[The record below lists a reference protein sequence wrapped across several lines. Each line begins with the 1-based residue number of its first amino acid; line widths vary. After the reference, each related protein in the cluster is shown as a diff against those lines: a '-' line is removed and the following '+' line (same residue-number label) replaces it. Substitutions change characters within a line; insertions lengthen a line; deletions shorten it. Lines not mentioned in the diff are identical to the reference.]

1 MADERQERKVVSILF
16 VDLVGFTGG
25 SDGRDPEDVGAMLK
39 TYHDAA
45 EVAITSYGGNL
56 EKFIGDAVMA
66 VFGAPISHGDDAERA
81 VRAGLKVLAS
91 IKDLGFEA
99 RAAVNTGEALV
110 AVGAAAG
117 SGQALAMGDVVNT
130 ASRLQSSAP
139 SGGLIV
145 GQETY
150 RLTRGAVQYEPL
162 NPVDAKGKREPVEV
176 WRAIAPIAGP
186 AERPKTPMVG
196 RDREMRL
203 LRSIWDG
210 SIGDRRPHLVT
221 VLGPPGIG
229 KSRLQ
234 REFSAVVHAQGGA
247 VARGRCLPYGDR
259 SAYAAFTQ
267 VVRERCGIFEND
279 SVEVARAKLTAAVQ
293 AMLPPAET
301 EGTVFHLSVLSGL
314 STGEES
320 LQRGYLFFA
329 ARRFIEALALQQPL
343 LLVLEDL
350 HWADGGLLDLV
361 EYLAGYVRDSP
372 LVILCLARPEFLDH
386 RPAWAGGQHAHTT
399 IALEP
404 LSKSDAA
411 RLAGQLLAET
421 VSGVGAAENLAVAA
435 EGNPL
440 FIEELASTLG
450 DRLEGSVELPTTI
463 RAAIASRIDA
473 LPQTSRDVLLDA
485 SVVGRTF
492 WRGVLEHMGTH
503 RELDRDL
510 DVLESRDFILR
521 VPTSSVRGDV
531 EFQIKHI
538 LIHDVAYATLP
549 RSIRKQRHRAVA
561 EYIEG
566 VVQETSRLAVTLAR
580 HWREAGEPGKAIEY
594 LVQAAEQALNAWA
607 LNEAVALYD
616 SALALA
622 TDEQDRFRLQL
633 ARGLARSR
641 LGDYPAAVRDLAE
654 LLPRLTGRDRREALL
669 GYAWALE
676 WTEQTDATI
685 AAAEEA
691 LRLCEE
697 AGDQELLAVSK
708 SMLSQGLA
716 MRGGPGDLDSAGEV
730 GEEALRLWVPG
741 SRSWWRV
748 NQEHMLGEQYY
759 WTGRL
764 ADAEALLSSASGS
777 GSDPQ
782 SIQSRLRHSALHAQV
797 LCSMGQYEEGIEL
810 FDATFQ
816 LARETGRP
824 IRITLNYSTQPLR
837 ELFDLAEARRRSE
850 EALEGPDEA
859 DGFLMPRANARTDLL
874 QTALMTGDL
883 ATADPLWHLQ
893 WDESS
898 NTTTWTRWLLACR
911 LAALRSE
918 MELAVG
924 RAAEASDWARRA
936 IDLSLPVRRFKYE
949 IAGRTALGN
958 ALVALGK
965 PAEAVRE
972 LTIATAQ
979 ADRLGSPFIRWRSQ
993 AALGAALYAAGDDSG
1008 AERAYEAGA
1017 SIVREIA
1024 KGLTPER
1031 QARFLAA
1038 EPIRDILG
1046 RSNE

>member
-1 MADERQERKVVSILF
+1 MADQRQERKVVSILF

-45 EVAITSYGGNL
+45 EFAITSYGGTL

-81 VRAGLKVLAS
+81 VRAGLKVLTS
-91 IKDLGFEA
+91 IKDLGLEA

-110 AVGAAAG
+110 AVGAAAS

-150 RLTRGAVQYEPL
+150 RLTRDAVQYEPL
-162 NPVDAKGKREPVEV
+162 SPIDAKGKREPVEV

-234 REFSAVVHAQGGA
+234 REFSAVVHAQEGA
-247 VARGRCLPYGDR
+247 VSRGRCLPYGDR

-279 SVEVARAKLTAAVQ
+279 PADVARAKLGAAVE
-293 AMLPPAET
+293 AILPPAEA
-301 EGTVFHLSVLSGL
+301 EGTIFHLSVLIGL

-329 ARRFIEALALQQPL
+329 ARRFVEALALEQPL
-343 LLVLEDL
+343 LLVFEDI
-350 HWADGGLLDLV
+350 HWADRGLVDLV
-361 EYLAGYVRDSP
+361 EYLAGFVKDSP
-372 LVILCLARPEFLDH
+372 LVILCMARPEFVDH
-386 RPAWAGGQHAHTT
+386 HPGWASALPAHTSV
-399 IALEP
+399 ALEP
-404 LSKSDAA
+404 LSKAD
-411 RLAGQLLAET
+411 GVILAEHLIAET
-421 VSGVGAAENLAVAA
+421 ASARDAENLARTA

-440 FIEELASTLG
+440 FIEELASSLG
-450 DRLEGSVELPTTI
+450 DVAQGGPDLPTTI
-463 RAAIASRIDA
+463 RAAIASRLDA
-473 LPQTSRDVLLDA
+473 LPESARDVLLEA

-492 WRGVLEHMGTH
+492 WRGVLEYFGAH
-503 RELDRDL
+503 RDL
-510 DVLESRDFILR
+510 DHDLAILESRDLIRR
-521 VPTSSVRGDV
+521 VPTSSVRGDI

-538 LIHDVAYATLP
+538 LILDVAYATLP
-549 RSIRKQRHRAVA
+549 RATRKQRHRSVA
-561 EYIEG
+561 EYIESA
-566 VVQETSRLAVTLAR
+566 VQEAGPLAVILAH
-580 HWREAGEPGKAIEY
+580 HWREAGEADKAIDY
-594 LVQAAEQALNAWA
+594 LMQAAERALNAWS
-607 LNEAVALYD
+607 LNDGVALYD
-616 SALALA
+616 SAIELA
-622 TDEQDRFRLQL
+622 TDDQHRFQIQL

-641 LGDYPAAVRDLAE
+641 LGDYPAAVSDLSE
-654 LLPRLTGRDRREALL
+654 LLPHLTGQDRREALL
-669 GYAWALE
+669 GYSWALE
-676 WTEQTDATI
+676 WTEQTDPTI

-691 LRLCEE
+691 LTLSEE
-697 AGDQELLAVSK
+697 AGDQELIAVSK
-708 SMLSQGLA
+708 AMLSQGLA

-741 SRSWWRV
+741 TRPWWRL
-748 NQEHMLGEQYY
+748 NHEHMLGEQLY
-759 WTGRL
+759 WGGRI
-764 ADAEALLSSASGS
+764 ADATALMTSASRLG
-777 GSDPQ
+777 GDPQ
-782 SIQSRLRHSALHAQV
+782 SIQARLRSSALRAQL
-797 LCSMGQYEEGIEL
+797 LCSMGRYEESIQLYDE
-810 FDATFQ
+810 TFQ
-816 LARETGRP
+816 LARETGWP

-850 EALEGPDEA
+850 EALDGPDEA
-859 DGFLMPRANARTDLL
+859 EGFLMPRANARTDLL
-874 QTALMTGDL
+874 ETALKLGDF
-883 ATADPLWHLQ
+883 ATAEPLWHVQ
-893 WDESS
+893 WDESNQS
-898 NTTTWTRWLLACR
+898 TTWTRWLLACR
-911 LAALRSE
+911 LAALRAE
-918 MELAVG
+918 LELAMG
-924 RAAEASDWARRA
+924 RPEEAADWARQA
-936 IDLSLPVRRFKYE
+936 IDRSRPVRRVKYE
-949 IAGRTALGN
+949 IAGRTMLGRALL
-958 ALVALGK
+958 AQRK

-972 LTIATAQ
+972 LTDATAQ
-979 ADRLGSPFIRWRSQ
+979 ADRLGSPFIRWRAQ
-993 AALGAALYAAGDDSG
+993 AALGGALYAAGDDSG

-1024 KGLTPER
+1024 KGLAPER
-1031 QARFLAA
+1031 QARFLSA
-1038 EPIRDILG
+1038 EPIHDILG